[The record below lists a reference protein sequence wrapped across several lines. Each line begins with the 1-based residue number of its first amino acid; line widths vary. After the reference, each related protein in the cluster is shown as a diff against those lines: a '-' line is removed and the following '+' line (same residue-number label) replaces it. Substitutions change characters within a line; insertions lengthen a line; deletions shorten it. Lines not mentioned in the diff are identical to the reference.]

1 MTNLKMLMIAIVGSM
16 FCFTIIDYFI
26 VEINVWQY
34 IIIEFLMSIVHSFY
48 NYVKNKQLTNV

>member
-1 MTNLKMLMIAIVGSM
+1 MTNFKMLVIAIVGSM

-48 NYVKNKQLTNV
+48 NYAKNKQLTNI

>member
-1 MTNLKMLMIAIVGSM
+1 MIAIVGSM

-48 NYVKNKQLTNV
+48 NYAKNKQLTNI